1 MSTTTATT
9 TSRPRT
15 ICPDCDREVSFV
27 TDLVHKFLARHRR
40 PDGAWCL
47 ARQVEFPP
55 IKEVL

>member
-47 ARQVEFPP
+47 AR
-55 IKEVL
+55 KEVL